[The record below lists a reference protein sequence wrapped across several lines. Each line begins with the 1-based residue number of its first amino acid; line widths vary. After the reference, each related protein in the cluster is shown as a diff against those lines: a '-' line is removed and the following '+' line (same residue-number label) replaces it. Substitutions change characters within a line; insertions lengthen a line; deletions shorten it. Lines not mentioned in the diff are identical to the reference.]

1 MKLCVLPGFVLALS
15 LVGCASLGT
24 DPVDMRWK
32 LLLAAEAGDSGH
44 SDGFFNPAQGNV
56 IDHSGGIRELQLF
69 KKRNS
74 SAGDRSH
81 SRLAKLK
88 RGVDWHCQTAA

>member
-24 DPVDMRWK
+24 DPVDVRWK
-32 LLLAAEAGDSGH
+32 LLLAAEASDSGH
-44 SDGFFNPAQGNV
+44 
-56 IDHSGGIRELQLF
+56 
-69 KKRNS
+69 

-81 SRLAKLK
+81 SRLVKLK
-88 RGVDWHCQTAA
+88 RGVDWYCQT

>member
-1 MKLCVLPGFVLALS
+1 MKLCVLPRLVLALS
-15 LVGCASLGT
+15 LVGCALFGPA
-24 DPVDMRWK
+24 PVDVRSR
-32 LLLAAEAGDSGH
+32 LLLAAEAGDSGP

-56 IDHSGGIRELQLF
+56 IDLSGGIRELQLF

-74 SAGDRSH
+74 SVGDRSH